1 MATYNKIQVEDKN
14 EGEKIAWA
22 QSKTKII
29 FGDDDLAI
37 RCDTRQRDIPVTVDV
52 CMDDQN
58 KPRLVFDQGCSD
70 FSTGRYYVAQV
81 EIPAQVFVEVED
93 GAEEAQEAAEQAEG
107 AEGQSPANAKKTH
120 TEAVPL
126 DMADV
131 KLILWSLD
139 DLQPAED

>member
-1 MATYNKIQVEDKN
+1 MATYNKIQVENKN

-52 CMDDQN
+52 CMDDKN
-58 KPRLVFDQGCSD
+58 NLTICTG
-70 FSTGRYYVAQV
+70 TGRYYVAQV
-81 EIPAQVFVEVED
+81 EIPAQKFVEVED
-93 GAEEAQEAAEQAEG
+93 PAEDAQEAAETAEG
-107 AEGQSPANAKKTH
+107 TEDKDAANTRKTH